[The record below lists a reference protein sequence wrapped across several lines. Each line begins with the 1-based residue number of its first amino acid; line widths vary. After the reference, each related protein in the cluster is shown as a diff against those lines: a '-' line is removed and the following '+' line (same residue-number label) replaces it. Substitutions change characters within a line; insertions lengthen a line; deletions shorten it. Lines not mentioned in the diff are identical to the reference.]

1 MNHEIREMT
10 AAEVQSVA
18 GGFLPLLIGAALL
31 LGGCAHINPYV
42 KKDPPPGK

>member
-1 MNHEIREMT
+1 MNQEIREMS

-18 GGFLPLLIGAALL
+18 GGLLPLLIGAALL

-42 KKDPPPGK
+42 RKDPPPGK